1 MSGVLQI
8 LNPYLRTVALHD
20 LPANVLNVGLTG
32 GIGSGKSTVAALL
45 QAHGV
50 ALIDLDRISHELTE
64 AGGRAIAP
72 IVAHFGAQAMDAK
85 GALNRAFIR
94 ERVFADP
101 SERVALEQILHPMIA
116 QEVLAR
122 SHDCAQSV
130 DCIVYDIPL
139 LVESRAWQQ
148 RLDWVMVVDCSRQVQ
163 IQRVQTRNPN
173 MDVKTIQAIIAA
185 QASPEQRFAIANAV
199 LDNRENT
206 VNRLNLV
213 HQVDILTDY
222 MKALGAHKQCK
233 KNLQRQA

>member
-94 ERVFADP
+94 
-101 SERVALEQILHPMIA
+101 
-116 QEVLAR
+116 
-122 SHDCAQSV
+122 
-130 DCIVYDIPL
+130 
-139 LVESRAWQQ
+139 
-148 RLDWVMVVDCSRQVQ
+148 
-163 IQRVQTRNPN
+163 
-173 MDVKTIQAIIAA
+173 
-185 QASPEQRFAIANAV
+185 
-199 LDNRENT
+199 
-206 VNRLNLV
+206 
-213 HQVDILTDY
+213 
-222 MKALGAHKQCK
+222 
-233 KNLQRQA
+233 